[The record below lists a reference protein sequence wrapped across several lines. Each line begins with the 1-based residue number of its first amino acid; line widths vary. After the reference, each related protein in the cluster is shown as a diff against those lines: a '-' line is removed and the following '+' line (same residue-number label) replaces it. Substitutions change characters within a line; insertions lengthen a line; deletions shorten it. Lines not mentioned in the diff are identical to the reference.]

1 MLQMF
6 FLKDL
11 SSDPHPPKGQ
21 RNRTILVFST
31 KENSMEPKSTKS
43 VAIFE
48 RQGIRRIWAEDRWWF
63 SVVDVVGV
71 LTESSDYRVASRYW
85 TTLKPRLNA
94 EGFQVAT
101 LCCQFKMRAVDGK
114 MRNTDCADVET
125 LLRIIQSI
133 PSPKAEPFKRWLAG
147 VGAERLAE
155 LEDPAKSI
163 GEWRRRAV
171 VSYVAS
177 GYPQVWAEKRVEVI
191 LTRNALTHEWVVRG
205 ITPEEIPVLTDRLHM
220 GAFGIDIES
229 HKALKGYP
237 IDEDGK
243 RVGNLQNGMVL
254 AELAIT
260 GIASAVTTD
269 EHLFHDSHGTQEII
283 RDIDMGARAAKAAR
297 EAIEAVTGRPVVS
310 PINAIP
316 ASNTLWAQLPEPGD
330 DGDDC

>member
-1 MLQMF
+1 M
-6 FLKDL
+6 
-11 SSDPHPPKGQ
+11 
-21 RNRTILVFST
+21 
-31 KENSMEPKSTKS
+31 
-43 VAIFE
+43 
-48 RQGIRRIWAEDRWWF
+48 
-63 SVVDVVGV
+63 
-71 LTESSDYRVASRYW
+71 
-85 TTLKPRLNA
+85 
-94 EGFQVAT
+94 AT
-101 LCCQFKMRAVDGK
+101 LCRQFKMRAVDGK

-125 LLRIIQSI
+125 LLRIMQSI
-133 PSPKAEPFKRWLAG
+133 PSPKAEPFKRWLAE

-155 LEDPAKSI
+155 AENAELTI

-177 GYPQVWAEKRVEVI
+177 DYPQVWAEKRVEVI

-205 ITPEEIPVLTDRLHM
+205 ITPEEIPILTDRLHI

-237 IDEDGK
+237 VGADAKHI
-243 RVGNLQNGMVL
+243 GNLQNGMFL

-260 GIASAVTTD
+260 GIASAVATD
-269 EHLFHDSHGTQEII
+269 EHQFHNSQGTAEIL
-283 RDIDMGARAAKAAR
+283 RDIDMAGRAAKAAR

-316 ASNTLWAQLPEPGD
+316 ASNTLWPQLPEPGD